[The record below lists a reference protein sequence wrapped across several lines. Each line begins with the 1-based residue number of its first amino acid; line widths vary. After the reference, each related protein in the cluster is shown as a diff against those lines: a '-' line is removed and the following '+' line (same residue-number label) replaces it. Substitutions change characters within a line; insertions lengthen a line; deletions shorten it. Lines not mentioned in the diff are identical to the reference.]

1 MHKRIILVG
10 AAGSGKDFM
19 RKKLESSGFKYA
31 VSYTTRPAREGEVE
45 GQDYFFLS
53 NMQAAGMVAR
63 SEFFEYVNFN
73 DWIYGTTNEQWW
85 KDDVFIMTPTG
96 ISHIGVADRKQCL
109 IIFIDIDIEI
119 RRKRLN
125 NRDMPGDSIERRI
138 LADEDD
144 FKNFTNYDIRITNPD
159 F

>member
-10 AAGSGKDFM
+10 KAGSGKDYM

-31 VSYTTRPAREGEVE
+31 VSYTTRPAREGEIE

-53 NMQAAGMVAR
+53 NIQAADMIANG
-63 SEFFEYVNFN
+63 EFFEYVDFN
-73 DWIYGTTNEQWW
+73 NWLYGTTKEQWW

-109 IIFIDIDIEI
+109 IIFIDIDIET
-119 RRKRLN
+119 RRSRLN
-125 NRDMPGDSIERRI
+125 SRDMPGDSMSRRI
-138 LADEDD
+138 LADESD
-144 FKNFTNYDIRITNPD
+144 FKDFTNYDIRITNPD